1 MYELNGEEVTLEFL
15 QGKAQE
21 YGMDIDSYLETM
33 KKKGLVEKTN
43 GSQTEDATAE
53 PVNTASSLE
62 DTSLELPE
70 IEEFDPSK
78 TDLTVGSNVRYMAGT
93 ESLPDF
99 SRNILPNLYEIYR
112 EQDLKEAPI
121 TLDNPKNTFKVD
133 ERFDRK
139 NIEELKQQIIPDFKV
154 TYSAGGTTGTGGYY
168 TSPVKLTPEQAESNR
183 LVKEEIQK
191 QKQFGK
197 NQVRD
202 ISLANFFSQ
211 SLMIKEITKELSI
224 QEFAAKNPNGGDL
237 RKAFKSYFENLPEEV
252 TNGISQK
259 DADEVFQDVFAH
271 LQDREKQ
278 TIKKQTEQI
287 AVDDAIS
294 KGVPLQEL
302 TDSLNES
309 IIKTYGGDKNFKEQ
323 QLAFINEKER
333 KWGKKLISMSL
344 EEYEDMMK
352 TKAKIIDDLYYE
364 DEVIE
369 DYLPGGEVV
378 RRRTGKRIPK
388 EEEYKMFHDLV
399 LGHNIE
405 NPSSSEATV
414 GTQEITDLYKTF
426 LSTYKNTS
434 LGSLEKIN
442 DRLLI
447 EEAGY
452 DIEGKQKID
461 VKVTDPALI
470 EALSLLQHTG
480 EVKKTDKTGRFEVTL
495 NALTAASADGNKWW
509 SIDAQIFDEKI
520 DELAPADGFE
530 GKPYSNGQEF
540 LDYLNVRRRRG
551 ASIKAEK
558 AALWKLY
565 HLNEDIT
572 SIGDNRWGRF
582 FQSTLAGLGVDEENI
597 PKVIGYTDAK
607 VQDVISQSILPDMGK
622 FGSYDPETGVGL
634 SEDQSRYLERDFSDK
649 LVETAGGLTG
659 MTPGLIGLNK
669 VQGVLGINR
678 LIGSLMAPKYFVKG
692 KQLSNTSISKFA
704 LSKGKSVD
712 DLVTQ
717 GVVTKR
723 SATNWEKAQ
732 ALVVGGIAE
741 DVKMREGMGAI
752 GMQQFERGVGFGFFV
767 GSRLLPYDFRTFEVF
782 GKKRNQLNTFLNLTA
797 KNGPAFAIAAEAGEA
812 INATI
817 EDLQGNQEFM
827 TFVKKH
833 WGDYGENLERTILH
847 LITGTSLGA
856 FHLKKNDVRTTE
868 QISQFNQLAAQK
880 MIVSESSLKE
890 KAIEEGIKVSNE
902 EAYAAWLNKKYS
914 NNDPLAMEAIKYQ
927 QDFMMSMEYLSRVND
942 IDAWTDPV
950 KGQKLWNEYFEPVRQ
965 EFLQQGKEL
974 VVKFSDKPLR
984 QEYIDADGKIGYNES
999 SALYTRIS
1007 AKEGGAGKAIV
1018 EVYIPAG
1025 KGRGTA
1031 GHEMLH
1037 AYLDLMFDGKP
1048 KLKEAFES
1056 SLRETLQKV
1065 TLLNGESLFNAI
1077 VQDQALVKKG
1087 KDGSVDL
1094 AATKQ
1099 IRFEEMMAYTAEYLA
1114 KAENQNLYDSRTL
1127 STITKFFNN
1136 FSKSKTGKNADL
1148 YTGKDL
1154 VNLLAHYGK
1163 TGKVSDL
1170 KKLEQYVELGVET
1183 SDVLA
1188 SAAEGKKELVTKVIN
1203 DYSNFAKEKGKE
1215 NTELFKA
1222 KPEGY
1227 KELMAKNVEAIRDAK
1242 NNIETIEKA
1251 MDQGNPRVE
1260 LNKYLYEQMIDP
1272 ATKEISFRP
1281 KFTKEQINK
1290 ELAEGKGEAKDAIF
1304 ETQRQVMNSA
1314 LIENLIK
1321 QGVVGNQIPKGGL
1334 AEIEFVEAVKQRL
1347 ENKFRNEFNPE
1358 INDNVFGWFTGTSG
1372 GQGKSIIFRAKGDV
1386 MNKYNKQV
1394 KLVSK
1399 EVIEGFDNMFADNTG
1414 GAGEGLIGGEAP
1426 LIRQRFTET
1435 VEYKQEALDII
1446 ENAAIREN
1454 IDVDGLTYKDV
1465 KNLVAGQTLT
1475 NGKVPTSAKNVE
1487 ATGPLKDI
1495 LEVVGEKHGIPL
1507 ERILANQTLTSGM
1520 RNKAREV
1527 IFEEAR
1533 QKIDALPEGTTP
1545 SGKSTGIA
1553 NTKLGEFY
1561 VKGEAVKMA
1570 ETGSKQG
1577 LAEQTKQ
1584 DIRKNDFLEMFG
1596 IKPDGTML
1604 SGTKFDGA
1612 IREYLKQEA
1621 SIIANQAARQH
1632 AGKPEA
1638 KIGEGRSIKM
1648 ATVLRDNFI
1657 EKFSELNVEQIRDK
1671 FLYRYHNVEE
1681 ALTKA
1686 EKDFFKTSK
1695 FDEVFQNREDAI
1707 AFALMESRVVAGKTK
1722 QFQFEGALRGD
1733 KYSDITL
1740 NNGLK
1745 IDGKKINLLDI
1756 SATTRRQDGQIVVD
1770 VPKVK
1775 EMIKHS
1781 LNVAELL
1788 PASLS
1793 KNKSLFTEMLF
1804 MHRRTNLE
1812 GYSKES
1818 KANRLAEGKKDIITE
1833 TGESVAGLDITR
1845 SKDKAVSRAG
1855 LKELV
1860 EIWKDVVIEF
1870 NSATSQ
1876 VTGAKNMRKAKTDLE
1891 REQIAEKYFSQLS
1904 ERSKE
1909 SVYDAMGK
1917 TLEYYVKE
1925 AKTEAEFLSRAEYV
1939 MRGMRSNSD
1948 LRLGF
1953 RQLAQVIAVYKG
1965 KAIFDANQLK
1975 LEHLKTSAAQS
1986 YKAGQLI
1993 VSGQWSSMGKE
2004 SLKDFVG
2011 VIAPRELLD
2020 IIDAKGGKTN
2030 MEALYRM
2037 AMLEPTTLK
2046 DFVTIES
2053 GGKENLLDYVLRE
2066 GKKQLSRD
2074 AIKESLGAKKL
2085 LEAANKNIEN
2095 GTGIKV
2101 KLDAQVASRT
2111 QKEIDAAL
2119 TLGRVANKKSRGGS
2133 FFDFDETLV
2142 DKGKNFIVATK
2153 GNQTV
2158 KISSGQWPLQGPKY
2172 AAEGWKF
2179 DFKDF
2184 VNVRG
2189 GVEGPLFKKFKER
2202 LNKFGPEH
2210 MYIVTARPAES
2221 APAIHSWLKSK
2232 GVEIPLENIT
2242 GLGNSTGE
2250 AKALYMLKKFS
2261 EGYNDMYF
2269 VDDALPNVK
2278 AVKNVLSQLDIKS
2291 DVQQAIA
2298 SRDFNKEVNDILEY
2312 SLGIQSKKV
2321 FSKAEA
2327 KVRGKDIKRR
2337 RFFIPDTAADLEL
2350 LLEPMYGKGKQGV
2363 KNKKWFEENFIRKW
2377 ERGINDFN
2385 KARQTITND
2394 YMSLRKKNKDI
2405 VKQLPEAVENTN
2417 FTLDQAIRV
2426 YIWNKNGYTIPDLA
2440 PTTQQKLVKHI
2451 INNPK
2456 LQAYAESLAK
2466 LTKVEGGLKEP
2477 SAEWWGETIAT
2488 EIQDLG
2494 KGIGRKKYIQD
2505 FIDSKNEIFSESN
2518 LNKMESKLGS
2528 NWRETIE
2535 DMFDRMETGRTRS
2548 MRIGK
2553 TGNALMNYL
2562 NGSTGAI
2569 MNFNTRSAALQ
2580 LISTVNFVNSSF
2592 NNPLMAAK
2600 AFANQP
2606 QYWKDFMTIMNS
2618 DMLKQRRQ
2626 GLEINVSEAELAAV
2640 ASQSKNPARAVL
2652 AKILKAG
2659 YLPTKIA
2666 DSFAIASGG
2675 ATYYRNAINKYM
2687 KEGLSRAEAERKA
2700 FVDFQAIAERT
2711 QQSSRADLLSKQ
2723 QTSFE
2728 GRLILAFA
2736 NTPMQMNRIMMK
2748 DVLDISKGRYK
2759 GFYGEGSLTSKM
2771 SRIGYYGFVQ
2781 SLIFA
2786 GLQSGAFAL
2795 MTNSDDEKKIAE
2807 SKLSM
2812 LNTVADSFLRGMGI
2826 RGAVVNG
2833 IRLAIQEFVKQDGKK
2848 YNADY
2853 SEVAEKLL
2861 NISPTVGSKFS
2872 KLDAAGN
2879 TYNYNKKV
2887 IKEEGLTLN
2896 GPLLEA
2902 GTQVIESTT
2911 NLPLNRYY
2919 KKGNNIQN
2927 ALDDSYYNWQRVLSA
2942 SGWNVWGLGEGK
2954 DKSRV
2959 RIKNKG
2965 KETEYTK
2972 YLTKEDLRRE
2982 QVEEEIKKREK
2993 KEKRAKQQRCTK
3005 VKSDGTRC
3013 KIMVNKPKSR
3023 CHYHD

>member
-1 MYELNGEEVTLEFL
+1 MYTYKVGEDTYTLPENEVEGFL
-15 QGKAQE
+15 QTFPDAALIE
-21 YGMDIDSYLETM
+21 EDL
-33 KKKGLVEKTN
+33 EKTN

-53 PVNTASSLE
+53 PVDTASKSE
-62 DTSLELPE
+62 DTSSELPE
-70 IEEFDPSK
+70 IQEFDPSK
-78 TDLTVGSNVRYMAGT
+78 TDLTVGSGVRYMAGT
-93 ESLPDF
+93 EGLPDF
-99 SRNILPNLYEIYR
+99 SRNILPNLDEIYR
-112 EQDLKEAPI
+112 EQDLKETPI

-133 ERFDRK
+133 KGFERK
-139 NIEELKQQIIPDFKV
+139 NIDELEQQIIPDFET
-154 TYSAGGTTGTGGYY
+154 TYSAGGTMGTGTSY
-168 TSPVKLTPEQAESNR
+168 TSPIKLTSEQLDNNE
-183 LVKEEIQK
+183 LVKSEIQK

-202 ISLANFFSQ
+202 ISLTNFFSQ
-211 SLMIKEITKELSI
+211 SSMIKNITKELSM
-224 QEFAAKNPNGGDL
+224 QEFAAKNPKGGNL
-237 RKAFKSYFENLPEEV
+237 RKEFKSYFETLPYEV

-259 DADEVFQDVFAH
+259 DADDIFQDVFAH
-271 LQDREKQ
+271 IQDKEKQ
-278 TIKKQTEQI
+278 TIKKDTEQI

-302 TDSLNES
+302 TDSLNSS
-309 IIKTYGGDKNFKEQ
+309 IINTYGGDKNFKEQ

-333 KWGKKLISMSL
+333 KWGKKLISMSS

-364 DEVIE
+364 DEVVE
-369 DYLPGGEVV
+369 DYLPGGRVV
-378 RRRTGKRIPK
+378 RRKTGKRIPK

-399 LGHNIE
+399 SGNNIK
-405 NPSSSEATV
+405 NPSSSEATG
-414 GTQEITDLYKTF
+414 GTQDITDLYETF

-480 EVKKTDKTGRFEVTL
+480 EVKKTDQTGRFEVTL

-509 SIDAQIFDEKI
+509 SIDAQVFDKKI

-530 GKPYSNGQEF
+530 GKPYSNSQEF

-558 AALWKLY
+558 AALWKTY
-565 HLNEDIT
+565 HLNEDLT

-582 FQSTLAGLGVDEENI
+582 FQSTLSGLGVNEENI
-597 PKVIGYTDAK
+597 PKAIGYTDAK
-607 VQDVISQSILPDMGK
+607 VQDVVSQSILPDMGK

-669 VQGVLGINR
+669 VQSALGINR

-704 LSKGKSVD
+704 ISKNKSID

-732 ALVVGGIAE
+732 ALVVGGVAE

-752 GMQQFERGVGFGFFV
+752 GMQQFERGVGFGFFA

-797 KNGPAFAIAAEAGEA
+797 KNGPAFAIAAEAGEV

-847 LITGTSLGA
+847 LITGTGLGA
-856 FHLKKNDVRTTE
+856 FHLKKNDIRTTN
-868 QISQFNQLAAQK
+868 QISEFNQLAAEK
-880 MIVSESSLKE
+880 MITLEASLKE
-890 KAIEEGIKVSNE
+890 KAIEQGIKVSNE
-902 EAYAAWLNKKYS
+902 QAYAKWLNKQYS
-914 NNDPLAMEAIKYQ
+914 NNDPLAMSAVKHQ
-927 QDFMMSMEYLSRVND
+927 QDFMMSMEYLSKVND
-942 IDAWTDPV
+942 IDTWTDPV

-965 EFLQQGKEL
+965 EFLKQGKEL

-984 QEYIDADGKIGYNES
+984 QEYVDADGKMSYNES
-999 SALYTRIS
+999 SALYTRLS
-1007 AKEGGAGKAIV
+1007 AKEGGAGKAVV

-1031 GHEMLH
+1031 SHEMLH
-1037 AYLDLMFDGKP
+1037 AYLDLMFEGKP
-1048 KLKEAFES
+1048 KLKETFES

-1077 VQDQALVKKG
+1077 VQDQALVKKS
-1087 KDGSVDL
+1087 KDGTVDL
-1094 AATKQ
+1094 AASKQ

-1127 STITKFFNN
+1127 SQITRFFNN
-1136 FSKSKTGKNADL
+1136 FSKSTTGKNADL

-1163 TGKVSDL
+1163 TGKISDL

-1188 SAAEGKKELVTKVIN
+1188 SAAEGKKELVTKVIS

-1215 NTELFKA
+1215 NTELFKT

-1227 KELMAKNVEAIRDAK
+1227 KDLMAKNVEAIKDAK

-1251 MDQGNPRVE
+1251 IDQGNPKTE
-1260 LNKYLYEQMIDP
+1260 LNKNLFEQVVDP
-1272 ATKEISFRP
+1272 TTKEVSFRP
-1281 KFTKEQINK
+1281 KFTKEQISK
-1290 ELAEGKGEAKDAIF
+1290 ELAEGKGEAYDAMW
-1304 ETQRQVMNSA
+1304 ETQRQAMNSA

-1321 QGVVGNQIPKGGL
+1321 QGVVGNQIPKGGQ
-1334 AEIEFVEAVKQRL
+1334 AEIDFVEAVKERL
-1347 ENKFRNEFNPE
+1347 ENKFRSEFNPE
-1358 INDNVFGWFTGTSG
+1358 KNDNVFGWFTGASG
-1372 GQGKSIIFRAKGDV
+1372 GGGKSIIFRAKGDV
-1386 MNKYNKQV
+1386 MNKYNKQI
-1394 KLVSK
+1394 KTTSK

-1414 GAGEGLIGGEAP
+1414 GGGSVGGEAP
-1426 LIRQRFTET
+1426 LVRQRFTET

-1446 ENAAIREN
+1446 ENAATREN

-1527 IFEEAR
+1527 IFEEVT

-1561 VKGEAVKMA
+1561 VKGDAVKMA

-1577 LAEQTKQ
+1577 LAEQSKQ
-1584 DIRKNDFLEMFG
+1584 GILKNDFLELFG
-1596 IKPDGTML
+1596 IKPDGTMIG
-1604 SGTKFDGA
+1604 GTKFDGA

-1621 SIIANQAARQH
+1621 SIIANQAARQY

-1638 KIGEGRSIKM
+1638 KIGEGRGIKM
-1648 ATVLRDNFI
+1648 ASVLRDKFI
-1657 EKFSELNVEQIRDK
+1657 EKFPELNVEQIRDK
-1671 FLYRYHNVEE
+1671 FLYKHHGVEE

-1686 EKDFFKTSK
+1686 ERDFFKTSE
-1695 FDEVFQNREDAI
+1695 FDKVIQNREDAI

-1722 QFQFEGALRGD
+1722 QFQFENTLRTE
-1733 KYSDITL
+1733 KYDNITL

-1756 SATTRRQDGQIVVD
+1756 SATTRIKDGQTIVD

-1804 MHRRTNLE
+1804 MHFRTNLE

-1818 KANRLAEGKKDIITE
+1818 RMQRYREGKEDIISE
-1833 TGESVAGLDITR
+1833 TGESVAGSDITK
-1845 SKDKAVSRAG
+1845 SKDKAVNRAG

-1860 EIWKDVVIEF
+1860 EIWKDVAVEF

-1876 VTGAKNMRKAKTDLE
+1876 VTGAKKVRQAKTDVE
-1891 REQIAEKYFSQLS
+1891 VEQIAEKYFSQLS

-1909 SVYDAMGK
+1909 AVYDAMGK

-1939 MRGMRSNSD
+1939 MRGMRSNTN
-1948 LRLGF
+1948 LRMGF
-1953 RQLAQVIAVYKG
+1953 RQLAPIIAVYKG
-1965 KAIFDANQLK
+1965 KATFDANQLK

-1993 VSGQWSSMGKE
+1993 VGGQWSSMGKQT
-2004 SLKDFVG
+2004 LKDFVG
-2011 VIAPRELLD
+2011 VLSPKELLD

-2066 GKKQLSRD
+2066 GRKQLTRD
-2074 AIKESLGAKKL
+2074 AIKESFDAKNL
-2085 LEAANKNIEN
+2085 LEATNKNIQN

-2101 KLDAQVASRT
+2101 KLDAKIASRT

-2119 TLGRVANKKSRGGS
+2119 ALGRVVNKKSRGGS

-2202 LNKFGPEH
+2202 LNKFGSEH

-2298 SRDFNKEVNDILEY
+2298 SRNFNKEVNDILEY

-2350 LLEPMYGKGKQGV
+2350 LLEPMYGKGKKGTE
-2363 KNKKWFEENFIRKW
+2363 NKKWFQENFIRKW

-2385 KARQTITND
+2385 NARQTITND

-2405 VKQLPEAVENTN
+2405 VKQLPEAVEGTS
-2417 FTLDQAIRV
+2417 FTHDQAMRV
-2426 YIWNKNGYTIPDLA
+2426 YIWNKNGYKIPDLT
-2440 PTTQQKLVKHI
+2440 PTTQQKLVKYVL
-2451 INNPK
+2451 NNPK
-2456 LQAYAESLAK
+2456 LQAYAENLAK

-2488 EIQDLG
+2488 EVQDLG

-2505 FIDSKNEIFSESN
+2505 FIDSKNEIFSEVN
-2518 LNKMESKLGS
+2518 LNKMESKLGT

-2548 MRIGK
+2548 MNLGK
-2553 TGNALMNYL
+2553 TGNALMNYF

-2600 AFANQP
+2600 ALANQP

-2626 GLEINVSEAELAAV
+2626 GLEINVSEAELASA
-2640 ASQSKNPARAVL
+2640 ASQSKNPARAAL

-2659 YLPTKIA
+2659 YLPTKVA

-2675 ATYYRNAINKYM
+2675 ATYYRNAINKYV
-2687 KEGLSRAEAERKA
+2687 KEGLSKSEAEKKA
-2700 FVDFQAIAERT
+2700 FIDFQAIAERT

-2748 DVLDISKGRYK
+2748 DVLDISKGRYE

-2771 SRIGYYGFVQ
+2771 SRIGYYGFAQ

-2795 MTNSDDEKKIAE
+2795 MTNSDDDKKIAE

-2812 LNTVADSFLRGMGI
+2812 LNTVADSFLRGMGVQ
-2826 RGAVVNG
+2826 GAVVNG
-2833 IRLAIQEFVKQDGKK
+2833 VRLSVQEFIKQDGKK

-2879 TYNYNKKV
+2879 TYNYNKK
-2887 IKEEGLTLN
+2887 IIQEEGLTLN

-2902 GTQVIESTT
+2902 STQVIEATT
-2911 NLPLNRYY
+2911 NAPLNRYY

-2927 ALDDSYYNWQRVLSA
+2927 ALDDSYYNWQRALSGM
-2942 SGWNVWGLGEGK
+2942 GWNVWGLGEGK

-2959 RIKNKG
+2959 RVKNKG
-2965 KETEYTK
+2965 KENEYTK

-2982 QVEEEIKKREK
+2982 KVKKVAKEKEK
-2993 KEKRAKQQRCTK
+2993 KAKKAKQQRCTK
-3005 VKSDGTRC
+3005 IKSDGTRC
-3013 KIMVNKPKSR
+3013 KVMTNKPKTR

>member
-1 MYELNGEEVTLEFL
+1 MEELEAIVQRMIDAEESEDNIKLVIE
-15 QGKAQE
+15 E
-21 YGMDIDSYLETM
+21 YTQN
-33 KKKGLVEKTN
+33 VEKTN
-43 GSQTEDATAE
+43 GSQREDATAE
-53 PVNTASSLE
+53 PVDTASESE
-62 DTSLELPE
+62 NGSSELPE
-70 IEEFDPSK
+70 IQEFDSSK
-78 TDLTVGSNVRYMAGT
+78 TDLTSGRDVRYIGGT
-93 ESLPDF
+93 KNLQDF
-99 SRNILPNLYEIYR
+99 SRNILPSFNEIYR
-112 EQDLKEAPI
+112 EQDLKEAPV
-121 TLDNPKNTFKVD
+121 TLDNPKNTFKVNKSF
-133 ERFDRK
+133 ERK
-139 NIEELKQQIIPDFKV
+139 NINELEQQIIPDFET
-154 TYSAGGTTGTGGYY
+154 TYSAGGTMGTGTSY
-168 TSPVKLTPEQAESNR
+168 TSPRKLTSEQLDNNE
-183 LVKEEIQK
+183 LVKSEIQK

-202 ISLANFFSQ
+202 ISLTNFFSQ
-211 SLMIKEITKELSI
+211 SSMIKNITKELSM
-224 QEFAAKNPNGGDL
+224 QEFAAENPKGGDL
-237 RKAFKSYFENLPEEV
+237 RKEFKSYFESLPYEV
-252 TNGISQK
+252 TNGISQE
-259 DADEVFQDVFAH
+259 DADEIFQDVFAH
-271 LQDREKQ
+271 LQDKEKQ
-278 TIKKQTEQI
+278 TIKKDTEQI

-294 KGVPLQEL
+294 KGIPLQEL
-302 TDSLNES
+302 TDSLNSS
-309 IIKTYGGDKNFKEQ
+309 IINTYGGDKNFKEQ
-323 QLAFINEKER
+323 QLALINEKER
-333 KWGKKLISMSL
+333 KLGKKLISMSL

-352 TKAKIIDDLYYE
+352 TKAKIIDNLYYE
-364 DEVIE
+364 DEFVE

-378 RRRTGKRIPK
+378 RKKTGKRIPK
-388 EEEYKMFHDLV
+388 EEKYKMFHDLI

-414 GTQEITDLYKTF
+414 GTQDITDLYETF

-461 VKVTDPALI
+461 VKVTDPALS
-470 EALSLLQHTG
+470 EALNLLQHTG
-480 EVKKTDKTGRFEVTL
+480 EVKKTDQTGRFEVTL

-530 GKPYSNGQEF
+530 GKPYSDGQEF

-551 ASIKAEK
+551 ANIKAEK

-582 FQSTLAGLGVDEENI
+582 FQSTLSGLGVEEENI
-597 PKVIGYTDAK
+597 PKAIGYTDAK
-607 VQDVISQSILPDMGK
+607 VQDIISQSILPDMGK

-669 VQGVLGINR
+669 VQGALGVNR
-678 LIGSLMAPKYFVKG
+678 LISSFMAPKYFVKG

-704 LSKGKSVD
+704 ISKNKSVD

-723 SATNWEKAQ
+723 SSTVWEKAQ
-732 ALVVGGIAE
+732 GIIIGGVAE
-741 DVKMREGMGAI
+741 DLKMREGMGAL
-752 GMQQFERGVGFGFFV
+752 GMQQFERGVGFGFFA

-797 KNGPAFAIAAEAGEA
+797 KNGPAFAIAAEAGEV

-847 LITGTSLGA
+847 LITGTGLGA
-856 FHLKKNDVRTTE
+856 FHLKKNDIRTTN
-868 QISQFNQLAAQK
+868 QISQFNQLAAEK
-880 MIVSESSLKE
+880 MITSEASLKE
-890 KAIEEGIKVSNE
+890 KAIEQGIKVSNE
-902 EAYAAWLNKKYS
+902 QAYAKWLNKQYS
-914 NNDPLAMEAIKYQ
+914 NNDPLAMEAVKYQ

-965 EFLQQGKEL
+965 EFLKQGKEL

-984 QEYIDADGKIGYNES
+984 QEYVGTDGKLSYNES
-999 SALYTRIS
+999 SALYTRLS

-1031 GHEMLH
+1031 SHEMLH
-1037 AYLDLMFDGKP
+1037 AYLDLMFEGKP

-1077 VQDQALVKKG
+1077 VQDQALVKKS
-1087 KDGSVDL
+1087 KDGTVDL
-1094 AATKQ
+1094 AASKQ

-1127 STITKFFNN
+1127 SQITKFFNN
-1136 FSKSKTGKNADL
+1136 FSKSITGKNADL

-1163 TGKVSDL
+1163 TGKISDL

-1188 SAAEGKKELVTKVIN
+1188 SAAEGKKELATKVIS
-1203 DYSNFAKEKGKE
+1203 DYNNFAKEKVKE
-1215 NTELFKA
+1215 NVELLKT

-1227 KELMAKNVEAIRDAK
+1227 KELMDKNVKAIKDAK

-1251 MDQGNPRVE
+1251 IDQGNPRVE

-1304 ETQRQVMNSA
+1304 ETQRQAMNSA
-1314 LIENLIK
+1314 VIENLIK
-1321 QGVVGNQIPKGGL
+1321 QGVVGNQIPRGGL
-1334 AEIEFVEAVKQRL
+1334 AEIEFVEAVKERL

-1358 INDNVFGWFTGTSG
+1358 INDNVFGWFTGASG

-1394 KLVSK
+1394 KTTSK

-1414 GAGEGLIGGEAP
+1414 GGGSVSGEAP

-1446 ENAAIREN
+1446 ENAAVREN

-1465 KNLVAGQTLT
+1465 KNLVAGQTLI

-1507 ERILANQTLTSGM
+1507 ERILANQTLTSSM

-1527 IFEEAR
+1527 IFEEVT

-1561 VKGEAVKMA
+1561 VKGDAVKMA

-1577 LAEQTKQ
+1577 LAEQSKQ
-1584 DIRKNDFLEMFG
+1584 DILKNDFLELFG
-1596 IKPDGTML
+1596 IKPDGTMI

-1621 SIIANQAARQH
+1621 SIIANQAARQY

-1648 ATVLRDNFI
+1648 ASVLRDKFI
-1657 EKFSELNVEQIRDK
+1657 EKFPELNVEQIRDK
-1671 FLYRYHNVEE
+1671 FLYKHHGVEE

-1686 EKDFFKTSK
+1686 ERDFFKTSE
-1695 FDEVFQNREDAI
+1695 FDKVIKNREDAI

-1722 QFQFEGALRGD
+1722 QFKFESELRGD

-1775 EMIKHS
+1775 ERIKHS

-1788 PASLS
+1788 PVSLS

-1818 KANRLAEGKKDIITE
+1818 KTKRLAEGKKDIITE

-1939 MRGMRSNSD
+1939 MGGMRSNSD

-1953 RQLAQVIAVYKG
+1953 RQLAPIIAVYKG

-1993 VSGQWSSMGKE
+1993 VSGQWSSMGKQT
-2004 SLKDFVG
+2004 LKDFVG
-2011 VIAPRELLD
+2011 VLSPKELLD

-2030 MEALYRM
+2030 IEALYRM
-2037 AMLEPTTLK
+2037 AMLEPVTLK

-2066 GKKQLSRD
+2066 GRKQLSRD
-2074 AIKESLGAKKL
+2074 AIKEAFDAKNL
-2085 LEAANKNIEN
+2085 LEATNKNIEN

-2119 TLGRVANKKSRGGS
+2119 ALGRVANKKSRGGS

-2232 GVEIPLENIT
+2232 GVEIPLKNIT

-2298 SRDFNKEVNDILEY
+2298 SRDFNREVNDILEY
-2312 SLGIQSKKV
+2312 SLGVQSKKV

-2337 RFFIPDTAADLEL
+2337 RFFMPDSASDLEL
-2350 LLEPMYGKGKQGV
+2350 LLEPLYGKGQKGIE
-2363 KNKKWFEENFIRKW
+2363 NKKWFEENFVRKW

-2385 KARQTITND
+2385 NARQSITND
-2394 YMSLRKKNKDI
+2394 YLTLRKKNKDV
-2405 VKQLPEAVENTN
+2405 VKQLPEAVEGTN
-2417 FTLDQAIRV
+2417 FTTDMAMRV

-2440 PTTQQKLVKHI
+2440 PATQKKLVSHI

-2456 LQAYAESLAK
+2456 LRAYAENVAK

-2477 SAEWWGETIAT
+2477 SAEWYAETIAS
-2488 EIQDLG
+2488 EIQGLG
-2494 KGIGRKKYIQD
+2494 EGIGRKKYIQD
-2505 FIDSKNEIFSESN
+2505 FIDSKNEIFSEVN

-2548 MRIGK
+2548 MKLGK
-2553 TGNALMNYL
+2553 TGTAIMNYL

-2569 MNFNTRSAALQ
+2569 MNFNTRSAVLQ

-2592 NNPLMAAK
+2592 NNPLRAGQ

-2606 QYWKDFMTIMNS
+2606 QYWKDFMFIMNS

-2626 GLEINVSEAELAAV
+2626 GLEINVSEAELASA
-2640 ASQSKNPARAVL
+2640 ASQSKNPAKAAI

-2666 DSFAIASGG
+2666 DSFAIAAGG
-2675 ATYYRNAINKYM
+2675 ATYYRNAVKKYTR
-2687 KEGLSRAEAERKA
+2687 EGLSKAEAERKA
-2700 FVDFQAIAERT
+2700 FIDFQAIAERT

-2723 QTSFE
+2723 QTSLE
-2728 GRLILAFA
+2728 GRLILPFA
-2736 NTPMQMNRIMMK
+2736 NTPMQMNRIMIK
-2748 DVLDISKGRYK
+2748 DMLDLSKGRYK
-2759 GFYGEGSLTSKM
+2759 GFYGDNSLTSKL

-2795 MTNSDDEKKIAE
+2795 MTNSDDDEKIAE
-2807 SKLSM
+2807 SKVNA

-2826 RGAVVNG
+2826 QGAVVNS
-2833 IRLAIQEFVKQDGKK
+2833 IRLAIQEFIKQDGKK
-2848 YNADY
+2848 HNADY

-2861 NISPTVGSKFS
+2861 NVSPTVGSKFS

-2879 TYNYNKKV
+2879 TYKYNKKV
-2887 IKEEGLTLN
+2887 VKEEGLTLN

-2902 GTQVIESTT
+2902 STQVIEATT
-2911 NLPLNRYY
+2911 NVPLNRFY

-2927 ALDDSYYNWQRVLSA
+2927 ALDDSYYNWQRVLMGA
-2942 SGWNVWGLGEGK
+2942 GWSSWGLGPGK
-2954 DKSRV
+2954 DEERTIIV
-2959 RIKNKG
+2959 NKG
-2965 KETEYTK
+2965 KENEYTR
-2972 YLTKEDLRRE
+2972 YLTKEQLRRE
-2982 QVEEEIKKREK
+2982 KVEEGVKQKEK
-2993 KEKRAKQQRCTK
+2993 KEKKAKQQQCTK
-3005 VKSDGTRC
+3005 IKSDGRRC
-3013 KIMVNKPKSR
+3013 KVMVNKPKTR